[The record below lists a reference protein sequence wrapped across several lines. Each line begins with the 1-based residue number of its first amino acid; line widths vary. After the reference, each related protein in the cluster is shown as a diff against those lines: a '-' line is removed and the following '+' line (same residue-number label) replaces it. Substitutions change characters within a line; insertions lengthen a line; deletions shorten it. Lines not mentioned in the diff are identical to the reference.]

1 MHDLHYM
8 LFPVCLR
15 DLFVIY
21 THLFMSQPPLKMP
34 NSCLH
39 KEWNMTRL
47 LCLIMSSSFW
57 SQFSGKFFFCF
68 SVIWSVT
75 NYNTT
80 YTPELL
86 NHTRGWFPLQ
96 LTAYHPQRPSLFL
109 FLFVCLCVQVI
120 SLPPA
125 QTCLSE
131 MGVSSVMVLPL
142 LVVVMAGIYYVY
154 NEVIRFMSKSVVRN
168 KVLVITDA
176 VSGMGSGNTQ
186 IYFRLRFITDSF
198 LLLY

>member
-1 MHDLHYM
+1 M
-8 LFPVCLR
+8 
-15 DLFVIY
+15 
-21 THLFMSQPPLKMP
+21 
-34 NSCLH
+34 
-39 KEWNMTRL
+39 
-47 LCLIMSSSFW
+47 
-57 SQFSGKFFFCF
+57 
-68 SVIWSVT
+68 
-75 NYNTT
+75 
-80 YTPELL
+80 
-86 NHTRGWFPLQ
+86 
-96 LTAYHPQRPSLFL
+96 
-109 FLFVCLCVQVI
+109 CLCVQVI

-131 MGVSSVMVLPL
+131 MGVPSVMVLPL